1 MATRIEVNKA
11 RIEFLNYVEEGTF
24 IYKFIDY
31 TLLCQ
36 ACPAFSKLTTNE
48 AKYALNSL
56 GYISLE
62 KGEEGYQGNEIIF
75 ALTTH
80 LYKDDLA
87 REYRYFEE
95 KEMGE
100 ISYVKL
106 NLYHIDIRAFP
117 QVDLVLKEFDEYEDQ
132 DYQLIFDRYVGKEL
146 PSKGFSEVEIAAIK
160 RFINEC
166 TEISDVYESHCI
178 LCNSKGENIC
188 QEQ

>member
-1 MATRIEVNKA
+1 MATRIEINQA
-11 RIEFLNYVEEGTF
+11 RIEFLNYVEEGNF

-36 ACPAFSKLTTNE
+36 ACPAFNKLTTNE
-48 AKYALNSL
+48 AKYALNSV

-62 KGEEGYQGNEIIF
+62 KGQEDYQGNEILF
-75 ALTTH
+75 ALTTS
-80 LYKDDLA
+80 LFKEDIA
-87 REYRYFEE
+87 REYRYFKE

-106 NLYHIDIRAFP
+106 NFGHINIRVFPHVDI
-117 QVDLVLKEFDEYEDQ
+117 VLKEFDEYEDQ
-132 DYQLIFDRYVGKEL
+132 YYQLIFDRYVDKEL
-146 PSKGFSEVEIAAIK
+146 PNRGFSEIEIAAIK

-166 TEISDVYESHCI
+166 TEISDVYEYCT